1 MAEWSEWIQEIGTI
15 YAESELGA
23 NNQSP
28 PPASNPATGQV
39 YDQATQSSLTALT
52 DTTARTMT
60 MVAWAVAGIA
70 ALTAVVLIARR

>member
-15 YAESELGA
+15 YAESELGS
-23 NNQSP
+23 NNQNP
-28 PPASNPATGQV
+28 PPSSNPQTGQV
-39 YDQATQSSLTALT
+39 YDQSTQQSLAAMSN
-52 DTTARTMT
+52 TTAKTLT